1 MKPNQK
7 PPSRRGAR
15 PRRAGS
21 AVLRL
26 PLLAALAGAAAP
38 LAAQEAVA
46 EPGTESSVTLW
57 TMFQQG
63 GWAMYPLT
71 LFSVIAV
78 GLVVYCALL
87 VREKN
92 FAQPEASQALADAVD
107 DDDFERAQSVCA
119 EQPGYLTAILR
130 RGLDTLADGH
140 RQADVVDESMEE
152 ASTRVLAAP
161 LVFVQYLQVIA
172 SVSPMLGLLGTVS
185 GMVKA
190 FRNIA
195 SQGLGKPELLANNI
209 SEALVTTATGLLIA
223 IPALMAY
230 FYFKNKYAKISSGIY
245 EGVGAL
251 TRRMISRGWMEKA

>member
-1 MKPNQK
+1 MMIKPEN
-7 PPSRRGAR
+7 PMNRFFLNPRGTMR
-15 PRRAGS
+15 
-21 AVLRL
+21 LRSVA
-26 PLLAALAGAAAP
+26 AALPFFLGAMPA
-38 LAAQEAVA
+38 AAQEAAA
-46 EPGTESSVTLW
+46 EGEATITLW

-63 GWAMYPLT
+63 GWAMYPLV
-71 LFSVIAV
+71 LFSVLGV
-78 GLVVYCALL
+78 GLAVYCALL
-87 VREKN
+87 IRERN
-92 FAQPEASQALADAVD
+92 FAQPEASAAIAGAIEE
-107 DDDFERAQSVCA
+107 DDFERAYGVCE
-119 EQPGYLTAILR
+119 EQPGYLTSILK
-130 RGLDTLADGH
+130 RGLETASEGH
-140 RQADVVDESMEE
+140 RQADVVNESMEE
-152 ASTRVLAAP
+152 ASTRILAAP

-245 EGVGAL
+245 ENVGAL
-251 TRRMISRGWMEKA
+251 TRRMIAKGWIEKS